1 MERIV
6 GRKTTR
12 ERTGHDPFHGK
23 YDPYEV
29 LDGVYAFSLAG
40 RDPILHGCGGIGRG
54 GVHRAGRGKGHRGY
68 EGVLVLWGSDEL
80 QESVALCGGTFRR
93 TFARCGAA
101 VADLLG
107 GDLSSGDGEEV
118 HDGAF
123 PI

>member
-1 MERIV
+1 MECIV

-40 RDPILHGCGGIGRG
+40 RDPVLHGCGGIGRG

-68 EGVLVLWGSDEL
+68 EGVLFLWRAHEL

-93 TFARCGAA
+93 TFARCRAA
-101 VADLLG
+101 VTNLLG
-107 GDLSSGDGEEV
+107 WDLPPRHGEKL
-118 HDGAF
+118 HDGSHEL
-123 PI
+123 